1 MSKKLSKTI
10 ARAAMTVLS
19 FAFIIFAIVACEMA
33 YTSDLAWFNQYV
45 VYVLSAHLAVI
56 WGLYLYDPLV

>member
-1 MSKKLSKTI
+1 
-10 ARAAMTVLS
+10 MTVLS